1 MSHQILCLSLIGLF
15 IFFLPSCLRYNPH
28 IMCIIWKYFSHSAS
42 CLFTFLMV
50 AFEYQNFLVLMKS
63 SLSVLSFVT
72 HLRRL
77 TLFFLRFYLFIFRE
91 RRREGERER
100 NINVWYSLVC
110 PLLGTW
116 PATQACALTGTPAGN
131 PWVCRPA
138 LSPLS
143 HTSQGLN
150 LLILKA

>member
-91 RRREGERER
+91 RGRKGRER
-100 NINVWYSLVC
+100 DKYQCVVASC
-110 PLLGTW
+110 TP
-116 PATQACALTGTPAGN
+116 PAGHLACN
-131 PWVCRPA
+131 PGMYPDWELTLWFADMC
-138 LSPLS
+138 
-143 HTSQGLN
+143 
-150 LLILKA
+150 LIH